1 MELKPRAE
9 WRESAW
15 LTASELA
22 DVLDVSVELVRREV
36 SRRVPN
42 SCKRRRGRS
51 QEFYAPAAVQA
62 WMEPRVRRA
71 IQSECKFPD
80 RAALDLLEF

>member
-1 MELKPRAE
+1 MELKPRCE
-9 WRESAW
+9 WRETAW

-22 DVLDVSVELVRREV
+22 NVLDVSVELVRREV

-71 IQSECKFPD
+71 IQSACMVSD
-80 RAALDLLEF
+80 SAALDLLEF